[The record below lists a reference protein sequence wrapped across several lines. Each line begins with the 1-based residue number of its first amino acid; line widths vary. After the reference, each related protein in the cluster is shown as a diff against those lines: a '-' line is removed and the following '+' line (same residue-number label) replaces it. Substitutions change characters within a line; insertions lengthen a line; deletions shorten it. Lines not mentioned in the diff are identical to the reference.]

1 MHVERYCEH
10 NDLHDWFTFIKTRYT
25 HNEATQFPAVKP
37 IEWENVI
44 EPHGVDFTKTRAMN
58 SASARSVMHSSPTRV
73 TKINNI
79 QL

>member
-44 EPHGVDFTKTRAMN
+44 EPHGVDSTKFE
-58 SASARSVMHSSPTRV
+58 P
-73 TKINNI
+73 
-79 QL
+79 